1 MQRIALSLL
10 LTVIS
15 ISISGGICA
24 DSHTAIARAVSNSA
38 RPEADSERDATRKP
52 AEVLEFFAIDTG
64 MKVLDIFAG
73 GGYYTEILS
82 YTVGPEGEVGL
93 YNNGGWD
100 GFVGE
105 GVVERLADKRLPN
118 VQSIVM
124 EANVLSLEAN
134 YYDAAI
140 FVLGFH
146 DLYYSDEPSWPAID
160 AENFIDRLYRVI
172 KPGGVLG
179 IVDHAA
185 EPGVSVAV
193 ADLLHRIDPG
203 IIRRDLISAGFVL
216 EAESDILRN
225 ALDDR
230 NKPMSDPSV
239 RGNTDRV
246 VMRFRKP
253 SM

>member
-15 ISISGGICA
+15 ISISGGIYA

-38 RPEADSERDATRKP
+38 RPEADSARDATRKP

-124 EANVLSLEAN
+124 EANALSLEAN